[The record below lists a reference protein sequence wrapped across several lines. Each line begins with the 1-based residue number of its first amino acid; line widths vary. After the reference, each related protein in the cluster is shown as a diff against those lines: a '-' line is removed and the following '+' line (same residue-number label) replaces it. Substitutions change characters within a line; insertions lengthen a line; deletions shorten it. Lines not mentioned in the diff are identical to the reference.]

1 MGRCKKLALTK
12 EVKDGEKSYVVDVA
26 KKTLRF
32 MIQNEIALTPIN
44 YDEWFFIVCK
54 AIEEHHVLSKSNLL
68 LLYEKYFKHVPHIGD
83 IEEIKELS
91 YDLKHLAVDS
101 EKALGKFAS
110 NLDSHNRYIQ
120 ESIVA
125 IDEQDVQKIQELQSK
140 IAELEEENKKLKR
153 FLEENRAR
161 LELIEE
167 KFNEQKREAQHD
179 SLTGLLNRRS
189 FDEDMSKLD
198 NANISYALLI
208 LDIDNFKHIND
219 SYGHLIGDEVLK
231 EVGEVLRKYVRKNTK
246 TYRYGGEEFVVVL
259 PDGDEV
265 AAKVVA
271 ERLRKVIESRG
282 LKLPNTPNLL
292 TFTASFGATT
302 KRDNETYK
310 DVLKRADEALYEAKN
325 RGKNRVVFK

>member
-1 MGRCKKLALTK
+1 MALTRDVRDGAK
-12 EVKDGEKSYVVDVA
+12 EYVADIA
-26 KKTLRF
+26 KKTLTF
-32 MIQNEIALTPIN
+32 MTQNGISLTPIN

-54 AIEEHHVLSKSNLL
+54 ALDEHHILSKRNLL
-68 LLYEKYFKHVPHIGD
+68 LLYEKYFKDAPHIGD
-83 IEEIKELS
+83 IEEIKEIS

-125 IDEQDVQKIQELQSK
+125 IDEQDVQKMQELQNK
-140 IAELEEENKKLKR
+140 IAHLEEENKKLKR
-153 FLEENRAR
+153 FLEENRTR

-167 KFNEQKREAQHD
+167 KFNEQKKEAEHD

-189 FDEDMSKLD
+189 FDKDMYKLD
-198 NANISYALLI
+198 SANIPYALLI
-208 LDIDNFKHIND
+208 LDIDNFKRIND

-231 EVGEVLRKYVRKNTK
+231 EVGEVLRTYVRKNTK

-259 PDGDEV
+259 PGGDEV
-265 AAKVVA
+265 AAKTVA
-271 ERLRKVIESRG
+271 ERLRKVIESKG

-302 KRDNETYK
+302 KRDDETYK
-310 DVLKRADEALYEAKN
+310 DVLQRADEALYEAKN